1 MNNKELNESMDKV
14 MSAYEAMNNAV
25 PDGVSLKETMSAA
38 VILIANCIVQG
49 KLSEDEEEVLCDH
62 LGEKTRGA
70 IELVKIATT

>member
-1 MNNKELNESMDKV
+1 MDNKELNESMDKV

-38 VILIANCIVQG
+38 VLLIANCIVQG

-62 LGEKTRGA
+62 LGEKIRGA
-70 IELVKIATT
+70 IEIVKEATK

>member
-1 MNNKELNESMDKV
+1 MDNKELNVRMSKV

-38 VILIANCIVQG
+38 VLLIANCIVQG

-62 LGEKTRGA
+62 LGEKIRGA
-70 IELVKIATT
+70 IEIVKEATK